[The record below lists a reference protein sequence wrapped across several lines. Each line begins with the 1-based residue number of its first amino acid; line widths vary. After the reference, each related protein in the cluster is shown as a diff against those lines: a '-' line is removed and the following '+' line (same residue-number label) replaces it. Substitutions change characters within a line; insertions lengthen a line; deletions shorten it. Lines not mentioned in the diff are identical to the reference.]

1 MKKRVLTVLTMSS
14 LLVTLAVVPVFGY
27 GLDHKIQANV
37 PFDFMVRDRTFPAGT
52 YTITTPTLSG
62 VLLIENVDSGESTVV
77 LSTVVEG
84 FRPTDETKFVFK
96 RYADQYF
103 LDQVWVVGHL
113 SGDKLVKSRAE
124 RELVAKFAH
133 AENVRI
139 AAN

>member
-27 GLDHKIQANV
+27 GFDHRMRANV
-37 PFDFMVRDRTFPAGT
+37 PFDFIVGDKTLPAGT
-52 YTITTPTLSG
+52 YTIAKPTLSG
-62 VLLIENVDSGESTVV
+62 TLRIENVDSGESTVV
-77 LSTVVEG
+77 MSTVVEG
-84 FRPTDETKFVFK
+84 SRPNDETKFVFT

-103 LDQVWVVGHL
+103 LDQVWVVGDV

-124 RELVAKFAH
+124 RQLAKLAH
-133 AENVRI
+133 ESVRI